1 MQAVLGISRTE
12 MVERFLRETAGE
24 VQMKT
29 VDGHCIFFSS
39 VGCEVHEGRP
49 WRCRQWPLHPA
60 ILTDEANFITIAES
74 CPGLKKERSYTD
86 FSGLLRQYLA
96 SISN

>member
-12 MVERFLRETAGE
+12 MFERFLRETAGE